1 MNKSTKF
8 YDSWPKNIAHRT
20 PIKQPVKHELTEP
33 FYCRVADGARC
44 AQEHYNTRS

>member
-20 PIKQPVKHELTEP
+20 PIKQPVKHESWQNLSIA
-33 FYCRVADGARC
+33 V
-44 AQEHYNTRS
+44 